1 MKTGLKQKH
10 STLQN
15 IIDQA
20 QQGGGGGSTIP
31 DIARDTNGTITL
43 SYSGGEIVGTH
54 TVANDGF
61 INISYDIDYGAVY
74 PSVTELFATFNIQ
87 LTRDSTS
94 NYVLESSIYFQGT
107 TISHTLTNNSFAVM
121 IPVKAGDIIT
131 INLASKELDQGNA
144 VYIINNS
151 TAKYFAQKYV

>member
-1 MKTGLKQKH
+1 MKPIVKQKQ
-10 STLQN
+10 STVQD
-15 IIDQA
+15 IINKAQA
-20 QQGGGGGSTIP
+20 GSGGSSTP

-43 SYSGGEIVGTH
+43 SYTGGAIVGTH
-54 TVANDGF
+54 TIANDGF
-61 INISYDIDYGAVY
+61 INISYDIDYAAVY
-74 PSVTELFATFNIQ
+74 PSVTDISATFDIQ

-94 NYVLESSIYFQGT
+94 NYVLESSVYFHGN
-107 TISHTLTNNSFAVM
+107 TISHNLTNNNFTVL

-131 INLASKELDQGNA
+131 ISLSSKDLNQGNA

>member
-1 MKTGLKQKH
+1 MKNVKQKQQ
-10 STLQN
+10 TLQE
-15 IIDQA
+15 IINAA
-20 QQGGGGGSTIP
+20 QNGGGGGSSIP

-43 SYSGGEIVGTH
+43 SYTGGAIVGTH
-54 TVANDGF
+54 TVINDGF
-61 INISYDIDYGAVY
+61 INVSYDIDYGAIY

-87 LTRDSTS
+87 LTRDSAS
-94 NYVLESSIYFQGT
+94 NNILESSIYLQGST
-107 TISHTLTNNSFAVM
+107 VSHTLTNNNFAVM

-131 INLASKELDQGNA
+131 ISLSSKELDQGNA

>member
-1 MKTGLKQKH
+1 MKPIVKQKQ
-10 STLQN
+10 STVQDIMN
-15 IIDQA
+15 KSQA
-20 QQGGGGGSTIP
+20 GGSSIP
-31 DIARDTNGTITL
+31 DIARDVNGTITL
-43 SYSGGEIVGTH
+43 SYAGGAIVGTH

-61 INISYDIDYGAVY
+61 INISYDIDYGSIY

-94 NYVLESSIYFQGT
+94 NYVLESSVYLQGNVV
-107 TISHTLTNNSFAVM
+107 SHTLTNNNFAVL

-131 INLASKELDQGNA
+131 ISLSSKELNQGNA

>member
-10 STLQN
+10 STLQD
-15 IIDQA
+15 IINQA

-43 SYSGGEIVGTH
+43 SYAGGAIVGTH
-54 TVANDGF
+54 IVASDGF
-61 INISYDIDYGAVY
+61 INVSFDIDYAGVY
-74 PSVTELFATFNIQ
+74 PTVTELAATFDIQ
-87 LTRDSTS
+87 LTRDSTN
-94 NYVLESSIYFQGT
+94 NYVLESSVYFNGS
-107 TISHTLTNNSFAVM
+107 TISHNLTNNNFAVL

-131 INLASKELDQGNA
+131 ISLSSKELNQGNA